1 MDSSASASA
10 SPTAAAAADAD
21 RYTYSPRLRW
31 QPEVEEYFAA
41 AYGRDR
47 FARISEALA

>member
-1 MDSSASASA
+1 MDSSSPASAA
-10 SPTAAAAADAD
+10 PPQAAAETG
-21 RYTYSPRLRW
+21 RYAYSPKLRW

-47 FARISEALA
+47 FNRISEALA